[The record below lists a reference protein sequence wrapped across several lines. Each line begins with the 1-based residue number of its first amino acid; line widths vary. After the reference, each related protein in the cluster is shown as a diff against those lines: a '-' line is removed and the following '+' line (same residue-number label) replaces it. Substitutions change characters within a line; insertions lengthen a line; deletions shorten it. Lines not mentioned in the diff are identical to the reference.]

1 MKHQELSKLQRQYD
15 RLPMVERLRRA
26 EFLADY
32 YLGLNTRDCKFVV
45 DATKHW
51 PQFEEMSKQAGVIEA
66 GASSMA
72 EVFNA

>member
-1 MKHQELSKLQRQYD
+1 MKHEELTKLQRWYD
-15 RLPMVERLRRA
+15 RLSPEEKIRRL
-26 EFLADY
+26 EILAQY

-51 PQFEEMSKQAGVIEA
+51 AQFEEMNKQAAAIEA

-72 EVFNA
+72 EVMQ